1 MMEIKRNTIEP
12 FTSYPESLID
22 SKEKAVKVIKDNAY
36 YFYVIGIFSLFAGA
50 FFLNRNEKSFDISF
64 GLEVLITGTLYIVL
78 AYLTSLTK
86 SRITAT
92 FLAIIIIVPFF
103 ISAFQ
108 DYKSAFSF
116 FKLLLCFS
124 AYRTLKAT
132 WYYNKY

>member
-1 MMEIKRNTIEP
+1 MEIKRNSIEP
-12 FTSYPESLID
+12 FTRYPESLID
-22 SKEKAVKVIKDNAY
+22 SKEKAEKVIKDNAY
-36 YFYVIGIFSLFAGA
+36 YFYVIGFFFLFASA
-50 FFLNRNEKSFDISF
+50 YFLNRNAKEFDISF
-64 GLEVLITGTLYIVL
+64 GLEVLITGALYIGF

-92 FLAIIIIVPFF
+92 FLAITVIVPFS
-103 ISAFQ
+103 ITAFQ

-124 AYRTLKAT
+124 AYRTLKAA